1 MEATKAREVLDL
13 DNNAPLVKI
22 AIPHMDGC
30 SLLYY
35 IAPIPRVTPYT
46 PLGRT
51 THGFPAYNVLRGK
64 PIYLKDSWR
73 VNIGQRGVFTK
84 SRKLLIVFKS
94 LVQSGFFA

>member
-64 PIYLKDSWR
+64 PVYLKDSWR
-73 VNIGQRGVFTK
+73 VNMPDIWPEGRVYKK
-84 SRKLLIVFKS
+84 SKIANSV
-94 LVQSGFFA
+94 